1 MKKILGILAIFTI
14 VGGLVFAQSVQV
26 SGYNELHSKTVHQEI
41 DDAEGAHLIFWG
53 LRNRTGVKVDA
64 GSWGADARYQLVL
77 RSLNHENYGNY
88 GEITQLIE
96 KDGWQANFWFKPIS
110 GITLYLGNDY
120 GRGVTAGEVA
130 AWDGRMGW
138 MTEWNKGRYEL
149 EKDDP
154 LSGVE
159 KVRSDP
165 SETMFSGRASR
176 YASDGI
182 TLEVTAIPNVKL
194 ALNLP
199 AKELLWSD
207 ANHFALPFNLAADV
221 NIANLFDVGV
231 VYKGGFLQATR
242 EHSTIG
248 AYVDFVGVKGLKIQA
263 GWTGV
268 VNPSDGVAA
277 NTFHVHNT
285 PYLTFATLRSKDR
298 EDLAPISQFANLI
311 DIAFQFKTDSGFM
324 IAAAAEL
331 GAGYAY
337 AFPLTVAAYVNV
349 PNIVDTLGFDTRVT
363 WESVSLVNNGDIE
376 TLNAF
381 NYGKIK
387 ISPNLSYKV
396 GAHSFG
402 IGANFGMGYTTWNRP
417 DMEEGEPTGW
427 FGFGFDIPVTW
438 KVTF

>member
-26 SGYNELHSKTVHQEI
+26 SGYNELYSKTVHQQI

-64 GSWGADARYQLVL
+64 GSWGADARYQLL
-77 RSLNHENYGNY
+77 LSSLNQTDYGDYAMVTLLNENKN
-88 GEITQLIE
+88 
-96 KDGWQANFWFKPIS
+96 WQANFWFKPIS

-120 GRGVTAGEVA
+120 GRQVAAGEVA
-130 AWDGRMGW
+130 AWDGRMGH
-138 MTEWNKGRYEL
+138 MTLWN
-149 EKDDP
+149 
-154 LSGVE
+154 SGSHIKPNEDNVV
-159 KVRSDP
+159 KSVYDP
-165 SETMFSGRASR
+165 SETMFSGKSSR
-176 YASDGI
+176 YASNGI

-194 ALNLP
+194 AMNLP
-199 AKELLWSD
+199 MNEIYWSEIRQ
-207 ANHFALPFNLAADV
+207 FTLPFNLAADV

-231 VYKGGFLQATR
+231 VYKGGFMQATR

-268 VNPSDGVAA
+268 VNPNDEVNSP
-277 NTFHVHNT
+277 NTKH
-285 PYLTFATLRSKDR
+285 LRDTCFSYAEYR
-298 EDLAPISQFANLI
+298 EPTRENLAPISQFASLF
-311 DIAFQFKTDSGFM
+311 DIAFQFKADSGFM

-349 PNIVDTLGFDTRVT
+349 PNIVDTFGFDTRVT
-363 WESVSLVNNGDIE
+363 WESVSLANNGDIE
-376 TLNAF
+376 RVNAF
-381 NYGKIK
+381 NYGKVK

-402 IGANFGMGYTTWNRP
+402 IGANFGMGYTTWNYV
-417 DMEEGEPTGW
+417 DMEEGFPTGW